1 MRALHVT
8 VSCVALATY
17 LVSGITSAQ
26 AACVASAAA
35 ASQTDASTSQALE
48 AVRDRRMQVA
58 QSCPAGSAP
67 GANGMCVPVA
77 GSATV
82 TSASTPNAQPPGQ
95 PQAKKAGAAAAA
107 PAPGAPYGSLKDGPA
122 AAPLK
127 PLYGIWAEGY
137 GDYDEHR
144 GPSVR
149 YTSYGVL
156 SGVDHTYF
164 RASGEGILIGGFA
177 GYNETKGKIG
187 ASADTEARSQD
198 IQGAMLGLYG
208 TYFHRGF
215 ALDVIAKTDLFDFD
229 QRGLECGQTTAS
241 TDLTNYVV
249 AANAY
254 FHHRLGSQHWWEPMV
269 GLRYV
274 DSQFG
279 NVPTTVGL
287 HDGNALRLQ
296 AGVRVGSDWVSADRR
311 LWSVS
316 FLTALY
322 SDVVVNGFAL
332 AGTPTLAADEGR
344 LRALGQLRAKVTT
357 SDGVSYYVQAEAR
370 GGEDYWG
377 VGGKAGVRLEW

>member
-1 MRALHVT
+1 
-8 VSCVALATY
+8 
-17 LVSGITSAQ
+17 
-26 AACVASAAA
+26 
-35 ASQTDASTSQALE
+35 
-48 AVRDRRMQVA
+48 
-58 QSCPAGSAP
+58 
-67 GANGMCVPVA
+67 MCVPVA

-95 PQAKKAGAAAAA
+95 PQAKKAPAAAAS
-107 PAPGAPYGSLKDGPA
+107 GAPYGSLKDGPA
-122 AAPLK
+122 APPLR

-149 YTSYGVL
+149 YTSYGIL

-164 RASGEGILIGGFA
+164 RAPGEGILIGGFA
-177 GYNETKGKIG
+177 GYNETKGKLG
-187 ASADTEARSQD
+187 ATTDFAARSQD

-229 QRGLECGQTTAS
+229 QRAECTTFDVS
-241 TDLTNYVV
+241 TDLTNYVI

-279 NVPTTVGL
+279 SGATAVGL
-287 HDGNALRLQ
+287 HDGNALRLL

-322 SDVVVNGFAL
+322 SDVVVNGFAV
-332 AGTPTLAADEGR
+332 AGNPTLAADEGR

-357 SDGVSYYVQAEAR
+357 SDGVSYYVQGEGR

-377 VGGKAGVRLEW
+377 VGGKAGVRVEW